1 MLFKLFI
8 FILFNKYMSEN
19 EDELLETMRKEYR
32 YPTTSNE
39 SLQSKIYDKREFYIN
54 KVQPR
59 EKMKTYEE
67 LKKYRDDVCGG
78 KFTLKSQQ
86 VFVANYMNPVTP
98 YTGLLMFHGTGT
110 GKTCGAIAIA
120 ENFKEQVR
128 RYGTKIHILVSGPM
142 IKEQWKNELITCTKD
157 TYINSSILQ
166 SGFVNDELKQQIQ
179 RDAIM
184 NALQYYRI
192 LSYRNFYR
200 RVLGEKIADKEVNAE
215 GKVIKTYR
223 KDIEGDIERD
233 ISVDK
238 LENLDNTLLIID
250 EAHNFVG
257 NDQGKALK
265 KIIENSRNLKIILM
279 TATPMKNFG
288 DEIVELI
295 NYLRPTNDQIER
307 EKIFTVERN
316 HLMALK
322 DGSQEYLKK
331 MLNGYISYF
340 RGNDS
345 LVFAKGV
352 EMGEKIK
359 ELLFT
364 KVVRCYM
371 SDFQKEIYLKT
382 LEEYSKDALDK
393 ESTASANFVFP
404 VLDNEKKSIVGTYSK
419 DGINTVLNQLKTSRE
434 LYLKKLNEKFFD
446 NKITNINEILRES
459 STGINI
465 SGLILHESKLKI
477 FSTKFHEALMN
488 INNMVDG
495 KEGSKTCFVYS
506 NLVKVGIDL
515 FEEVLKANG
524 YLEYRDDGLYPITDS
539 IKEYRT
545 GIKYVD
551 FKKKYP
557 NEKFYPSTY
566 LAFTG
571 ENEGEENV
579 QPEEKKRLLNIFN
592 NLQNKEGRNIKLI
605 LGSRVMNEGIT
616 LENVRAVHILDV
628 YYNFARVQQVIGR
641 AIRLC
646 KHYKVM
652 TEEDPYPEVKIYKY
666 VVSLAN
672 EKNSRL
678 SSEEDLYRKAELK
691 YLLVKKVERCIKEAA
706 IDCPINYH
714 ANVFP
719 EEVEESKGCKNPL
732 HKGEGKLCTMLC
744 DFEECNFKCYDHQ
757 LYLKYYDKDRKLF
770 KKIAKKDLDYTTFTS
785 DTSKKEVSDA
795 KEKIKELFKFKIVY
809 TLDQILDKVKS
820 KYSGEQRE
828 LFDDFFV
835 YKALDLLIPISE
847 NDFNNFND
855 AIVDKFNN
863 PGYLIY
869 RKGYYIF
876 QPFNENENLP
886 MNYRNKFN
894 KELINNPSIYNFI
907 KKHPKYKE
915 YKEELASA
923 SLSNESSNLDDYD
936 FDSDDVKNYYEKREE
951 NEIVGI
957 LDMKIDKNRNKI
969 QLFKLRNKRQVSDK
983 KRGIGIT
990 SLKGAVC
997 DNAFDKDELLKI
1009 AKKVNALNFNP
1020 SGTRIDICQ
1029 KIQERL
1035 LFLEKYSLDKKT
1047 YLIIPK
1053 NHSNYEFP
1061 FNLKDRVD
1069 YIKSKF
1075 KGEDLTI
1082 KKEDNGIFDNV
1093 RNKKYPRYILT
1104 TNSKNDELLNE
1115 FNFEKDNK
1123 KFIKIIE

>member
-1 MLFKLFI
+1 
-8 FILFNKYMSEN
+8 MSEN
-19 EDELLETMRKEYR
+19 EDENLSLMKKEYR
-32 YPTTSNE
+32 YPVSSDD
-39 SLQSKIYDKREFYIN
+39 SLQSKIYNKREFYIN

-59 EKMKTYEE
+59 EKLDNYED

-78 KFTLKSQQ
+78 KFALKSQQ
-86 VFVANYMNPVTP
+86 VFVANFMNPTTP
-98 YTGLLMFHGTGT
+98 YTGMLIFHGTGT
-110 GKTCGAIAIA
+110 GKTCAAIAIA

-142 IKEQWKNELITCTKD
+142 IKEQWKSELVTCTKD

-166 SGFVNDELKQQIQ
+166 SGFVNAELKQQIQ
-179 RDAIM
+179 HDAIM

-200 RVLGEKIADKEVNAE
+200 RVLGEKITEKEITSE
-215 GKVIKTYR
+215 GKVLKTYR

-250 EAHNFVG
+250 EAHNLVG
-257 NDQGKALK
+257 NDYGKALK
-265 KIIENSRNLKIILM
+265 KIIENSKNLKIVLL

-295 NYLRPTNDQIER
+295 NYLRPHKDQMDR
-307 EKIFTVERN
+307 DNIFSSNRN
-316 HLMALK
+316 HLMEFK
-322 DGSQEYLKK
+322 EGGQDYLKK

-352 EMGEKIK
+352 EMGEQIK
-359 ELLFT
+359 ELLFS
-364 KVVRCYM
+364 KLVRCYM
-371 SDFQKEIYLKT
+371 SDFQKKVYLDT
-382 LEEYSKDALDK
+382 LEHYSKDALDK

-404 VLDNEKKSIVGTYSK
+404 VLDEDKKDIIGAYSK
-419 DGINTVLNQLKTSRE
+419 DGINVALSQLKTSRE
-434 LYLKKLNEKFFD
+434 LYLKKLNEKFFN
-446 NKITNINEILRES
+446 NKISNLNEILRES
-459 STGINI
+459 SSGTTIT
-465 SGLILHESKLKI
+465 GLILHESLLKI
-477 FSTKFHEALMN
+477 FSTKFYEALIN
-488 INNMVDG
+488 INNMVEG

-515 FEEVLKANG
+515 FQEILKANG
-524 YLEYRDDGLYPITDS
+524 YLEFRDDGLYALTDS
-539 IKEYRT
+539 VREYKT
-545 GIKYVD
+545 GLLFGD

-557 NEKFYPSTY
+557 SEKFYPATF

-571 ENEGEENV
+571 ENEGEENI

-592 NLQNKEGRNIKLI
+592 GLQNKEGKFVKLI

-641 AIRLC
+641 AIRFC
-646 KHYKVM
+646 KHYKIM
-652 TEEDPYPEVKIYKY
+652 SEEDPYPEVKIYKY
-666 VVSLAN
+666 VVSLGKSN
-672 EKNSRL
+672 DSYKL

-719 EEVEESKGCKNPL
+719 EEVEASKGCRNPS
-732 HKGEGKLCTMLC
+732 HKGDGKLCTMLC
-744 DFEECNFKCYDHQ
+744 DFEECEFKCYDHQ

-770 KKIAKKDLDYTTFTS
+770 KKISKIDLDYTTFT
-785 DTSKKEVSDA
+785 TETAKKEINDA

-809 TLDQILDKVKS
+809 TLDQILERVKRRFT
-820 KYSGEQRE
+820 GEQKE

-835 YKALDLLIPISE
+835 FKGLDSLIPINE

-855 AIVDKFNN
+855 PIIDKFNN
-863 PGYLIY
+863 SGYLIY
-869 RKGYYIF
+869 RKGYYVF

-886 MNYRNKFN
+886 MNYRNSFN
-894 KELINNPSIYNFI
+894 KKLINNPSIYNYI

-915 YKEELASA
+915 YKDEINTVSITTETTTDA
-923 SLSNESSNLDDYD
+923 EYD
-936 FDSDDVKNYYEKREE
+936 FDSDDVKNYYEKRDE

-957 LDMKIDKNRNKI
+957 LDMKMDKNKNKMEV
-969 QLFKLRNKRQVSDK
+969 FKLRNKREVQDK

-997 DNAFDKDELLKI
+997 DNAFEKEEILKI
-1009 AKKVNALNFNP
+1009 AKKINAMNFDP
-1020 SGTRIDICQ
+1020 SGTRNDICQ
-1029 KIQERL
+1029 KIRERL
-1035 LFLEKYSLDKKT
+1035 IFLEKYSIDNKT
-1047 YLIIPK
+1047 YLIVPK
-1053 NHSNYEFP
+1053 NHSEFEFP
-1061 FNLKDRVD
+1061 FNLKDRVE
-1069 YIKSKF
+1069 YIKNKL
-1075 KGEDLTI
+1075 KDYKVNV
-1082 KKEDNGIFDNV
+1082 KKEDNGVFDGI
-1093 RNKKYPRYILT
+1093 RNKKYPKYTITVDDNLDKDLA
-1104 TNSKNDELLNE
+1104 NSFKFTLSG
-1115 FNFEKDNK
+1115 K
-1123 KFIKIIE
+1123 KYIKIIE

>member
-1 MLFKLFI
+1 
-8 FILFNKYMSEN
+8 MSES
-19 EDELLETMRKEYR
+19 EDELLSLMKKEYR
-32 YPTTSNE
+32 YPVTSDE
-39 SLQSKIYDKREFYIN
+39 SLQSKIYNKREFYIN

-59 EKMKTYEE
+59 QKMETYED

-86 VFVANYMNPVTP
+86 VFVSNFLSPNTP
-98 YTGLLMFHGTGT
+98 YTGMLIFHGTGT
-110 GKTCGAIAIA
+110 GKTCAAIAIA
-120 ENFKEQVR
+120 ENFKDQVR
-128 RYGTKIHILVSGPM
+128 RYNTKIHILVSGPM

-166 SGFVNDELKQQIQ
+166 SGFINPDLKLQIQ
-179 RDAIM
+179 REAIM

-200 RVLGEKIADKEVNAE
+200 RVLGEKITDKEISSE
-215 GKVIKTYR
+215 GKVIKTFR
-223 KDIEGDIERD
+223 KGIEGEIERD

-250 EAHNFVG
+250 EAHNLVG
-257 NDQGKALK
+257 NDYGKALK
-265 KIIENSRNLKIILM
+265 KLIETSKNLKIILL

-295 NYLRPTNDQIER
+295 NYLRPINDQMDR
-307 EKIFTVERN
+307 EKIFSVNRN
-316 HLMALK
+316 HLMAFK
-322 DGSQEYLKK
+322 DNGYEYLKK

-345 LVFAKGV
+345 LVFAKGL
-352 EMGEKIK
+352 EMGEQMK
-359 ELLFT
+359 ELLFS
-364 KVVRCYM
+364 KVVRCFM

-404 VLDNEKKSIVGTYSK
+404 VLDDEKKNIVGTYSK
-419 DGINTVLNQLKTSRE
+419 DGVSSVLNQLKTNRD
-434 LYLKKLNEKFFD
+434 LYLKKINEKFFN
-446 NKITNINEILRES
+446 NKITNLNEILRES
-459 STGINI
+459 SSGTNI
-465 SGLILHESKLKI
+465 TGLILHESILKT
-477 FSTKFHEALMN
+477 FSTKFHEALTN

-515 FEEVLKANG
+515 FEEILKANG
-524 YLEYRDDGLYPITDS
+524 YLEFKDDGLYAITDS
-539 IKEYRT
+539 VKEYRT
-545 GIKYVD
+545 GLSYGD
-551 FKKKYP
+551 YKKKFP
-557 NEKFYPSTY
+557 NEKFNPATY

-592 NLQNKEGRNIKLI
+592 GLQNKEGKYIKLI

-652 TEEDPYPEVKIYKY
+652 TEDDPYPEVKIYKY
-666 VVSLAN
+666 VVSLGQTG
-672 EKNSRL
+672 EQYKL

-691 YLLVKKVERCIKEAA
+691 YILVKRVERCIKETA

-719 EEVEESKGCKNPL
+719 EEVEASKGCRNPA
-732 HKGEGKLCTMLC
+732 HKSKDGLDQKLCTMLC
-744 DFEECNFKCYDHQ
+744 DFEECEFKCYDPT
-757 LYLKYYDKDRKLF
+757 LYMKYYDKDRQLF
-770 KKIAKKDLDYTTFTS
+770 KKISKNELDYTTFT
-785 DTSKKEVSDA
+785 TETAKKEINEA

-809 TLDQILDKVKS
+809 SLEQILERVKR
-820 KYSGEQRE
+820 KFIGEQKE

-835 YKALDLLIPISE
+835 FKALDSLIPITE

-855 AIVDKFNN
+855 PINDKFNN
-863 PGYLIY
+863 QGYLIY
-869 RKGYYIF
+869 RKGYYVF

-886 MNYRNKFN
+886 MSYRNSFN
-894 KELINNPSIYNFI
+894 KQLVNNPSIYNFI
-907 KKHPKYKE
+907 KKHPKYKDYQDE
-915 YKEELASA
+915 ISTV
-923 SLSNESSNLDDYD
+923 SISSESSNVVVEYD

-951 NEIVGI
+951 NEIIGI
-957 LDMKIDKNRNKI
+957 LDMKLDKNRNKVE
-969 QLFKLRNKRQVSDK
+969 LFKLRNKKEASDK

-990 SLKGAVC
+990 SNKGAVC
-997 DNAFDKDELLKI
+997 DNAFEKEELLKI
-1009 AKKVNALNFNP
+1009 AKKINAMNFNP
-1020 SGTRIDICQ
+1020 SGTRIDICE
-1029 KIQERL
+1029 KIRERM
-1035 LFLEKYSLDKKT
+1035 LFLEKFSIDNKT
-1047 YLIIPK
+1047 YLIVPQ
-1053 NHSNYEFP
+1053 NHSEFEFP
-1061 FNLKDRVD
+1061 FNLKDRVEF
-1069 YIKSKF
+1069 IKNKF
-1075 KGEDLTI
+1075 KDYKI
-1082 KKEDNGIFDNV
+1082 NVKKEDNGIFDGI
-1093 RNKKYPRYILT
+1093 RNKKYPKYIL
-1104 TNSKNDELLNE
+1104 SIDGHIDQDLLDKYKFIKE
-1115 FNFEKDNK
+1115 GK
-1123 KFIKIIE
+1123 KYIKIIE